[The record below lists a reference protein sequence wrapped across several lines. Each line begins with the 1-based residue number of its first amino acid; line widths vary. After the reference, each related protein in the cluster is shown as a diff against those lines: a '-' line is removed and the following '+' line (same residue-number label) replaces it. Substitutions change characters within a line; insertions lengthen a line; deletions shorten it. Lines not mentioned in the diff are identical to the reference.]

1 MRRKSDPKGI
11 LLLLGSG
18 VSFGSLSLW
27 VTWLGQEGVSGWSQ
41 VAARLALGS
50 IFLLIGMKVVSRDR
64 IKIVGRRS
72 IAFAALNGLLLLA
85 GFTSFIFSITLGTP
99 PVKTVLLAQ
108 LSPVYVAILGRL
120 LLQERLVPV
129 KLAAIAIGVSGAA
142 VTLKVWDTQ
151 AFGSFQLGDLLG
163 FANGLVIAAQ
173 LVLARW
179 VGVREKLPPLTLIL
193 WSLMF
198 ALAALAILALGVFLG
213 NGPAPLL
220 EQAPPS
226 FSPRMGAYILGI
238 AIAGTVAPFTLL
250 YLGLE
255 RTEAS
260 VASVVLLAQPV
271 SVFVFASVFLNQPV
285 GWWQIVG
292 GVAILG
298 AAVLVSR

>member
-1 MRRKSDPKGI
+1 M
-11 LLLLGSG
+11 
-18 VSFGSLSLW
+18 
-27 VTWLGQEGVSGWSQ
+27 
-41 VAARLALGS
+41 
-50 IFLLIGMKVVSRDR
+50 
-64 IKIVGRRS
+64 
-72 IAFAALNGLLLLA
+72 
-85 GFTSFIFSITLGTP
+85 
-99 PVKTVLLAQ
+99 
-108 LSPVYVAILGRL
+108 
-120 LLQERLVPV
+120 
-129 KLAAIAIGVSGAA
+129 
-142 VTLKVWDTQ
+142 TLKVWDTQ
-151 AFGSFQLGDLLG
+151 AFGRFQLGDLLG
-163 FANGLVIAAQ
+163 LANGLVIAAQ

-179 VGVREKLPPLTLIL
+179 VGAREKLPPLTLVL
-193 WSLMF
+193 WSLIF

-220 EQAPPS
+220 EQVPPH

-271 SVFVFASVFLNQPV
+271 SVFVFASVFLHQPI
-285 GWWQIVG
+285 GWWQILG